1 MKKLENHWFKH
12 DMNASQDTK
21 LQKLEFKYPL
31 VGYAIFFKLVEVLM
45 QNNGSVE
52 NNLEVLAHQ
61 LRISDLEV
69 LRAVLND
76 FDLFVVDDAIITSDR
91 VLKQLSEITEKFG
104 KASESAY
111 KMHAG
116 NYEKALSELG
126 LKIFIEEEENGLYKI
141 YHQKN
146 AEEKQ
151 RMDYSTFENLEHAE
165 KARYEHLKEQVNILR
180 DKGQL

>member
-1 MKKLENHWFKH
+1 MSKLENHWFKH

-52 NNLEVLAHQ
+52 NNLEVLSYQ
-61 LRISDLEV
+61 LRLGDLEV
-69 LRAVLND
+69 LKAVVND
-76 FDLFVVDDAIITSDR
+76 YGLFIVDDAIISNER
-91 VLKQLSEITEKFG
+91 VLKQLSEITQRSD
-104 KASESAY
+104 KAR
-111 KMHAG
+111 G
-116 NYEKALSELG
+116 NALKKHTIDYEKALSELG
-126 LKIFIEEEENGLYKI
+126 LKILIEEDENGLYKI
-141 YHQKN
+141 YYQKN

-151 RMDYSTFENLEHAE
+151 RMDYTQFENLEHAE

-180 DKGQL
+180 DKGKI